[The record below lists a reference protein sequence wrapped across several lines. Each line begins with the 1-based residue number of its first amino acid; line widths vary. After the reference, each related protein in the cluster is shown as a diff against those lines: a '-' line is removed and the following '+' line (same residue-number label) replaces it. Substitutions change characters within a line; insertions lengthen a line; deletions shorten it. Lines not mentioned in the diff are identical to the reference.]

1 MYIYY
6 YVLVKREKTFC
17 YDNRSF
23 VVFFVQNWKDNI
35 LVVDDGVFKPE
46 PAAEGP

>member
-1 MYIYY
+1 MGQSPRLHIYYMYIYY

-23 VVFFVQNWKDNI
+23 VVFFVQN
-35 LVVDDGVFKPE
+35 
-46 PAAEGP
+46 